1 MTDYS
6 ERFPTLYFLNI
17 ILKSENCI
25 TFHIVQN
32 KYSYYLNANYL
43 LLYNYMQSLK
53 KKNNC
58 CKTEPNQQRT
68 TGKGHKIYFQLLFI
82 TTTRIIRL
90 WQGVNRLGMKNKLQL
105 RYKFTSGSLP
115 IYNSYS
121 SYWGFY
127 SWQMIKSNS
136 QNQLIRSHFQKKY
149 IPTSQKVRA

>member
-53 KKNNC
+53 KKIIAV
-58 CKTEPNQQRT
+58 KLSQISKEPLA
-68 TGKGHKIYFQLLFI
+68 KGTKFIFSYFSLQLL
-82 TTTRIIRL
+82 
-90 WQGVNRLGMKNKLQL
+90 GS
-105 RYKFTSGSLP
+105 SG
-115 IYNSYS
+115 Y
-121 SYWGFY
+121 G
-127 SWQMIKSNS
+127 
-136 QNQLIRSHFQKKY
+136 RE
-149 IPTSQKVRA
+149 